1 MLAPSETTLT
11 PFSINFLAS
20 SPLISFYVAH
30 GRAMSPGIFQGFAFG
45 MNCALE
51 YFLTYSEILP
61 LLTSFKSITN
71 FNFSRSIPS
80 GSQMHPL
87 LSESVMGIPPKSIVF
102 SVAYQETFPEPE
114 IKTFLPSQLW
124 PACFNMLSA
133 KYTQPY
139 PVASGLIKDP
149 PHSSFLPVKTPV
161 NSLVIFLYIP
171 HMKPISRPPTPIS
184 PAGTS
189 VNYPMCLNNSCI
201 KAWQK
206 FCISSSV
213 LPLGSTSEPPLPPPI
228 GKVVSEFLKHYSKA
242 KNFSSPRQTEGW
254 KRQPPLQGPIAELNW
269 ILQPVFTW

>member
-149 PHSSFLPVKTPV
+149 PHSSFFTSENSSEFVGNFLVHTPHETD
-161 NSLVIFLYIP
+161 F
-171 HMKPISRPPTPIS
+171 
-184 PAGTS
+184 TS
-189 VNYPMCLNNSCI
+189 TDSY
-201 KAWQK
+201 
-206 FCISSSV
+206 ISSWD
-213 LPLGSTSEPPLPPPI
+213 
-228 GKVVSEFLKHYSKA
+228 VSELSYVS
-242 KNFSSPRQTEGW
+242 E
-254 KRQPPLQGPIAELNW
+254 
-269 ILQPVFTW
+269 